1 MTDKAT
7 ILKAKFHDGMYVARI
22 EFRKERTEEIAQKL
36 RDAGFEVEIHSTPT
50 W

>member
-22 EFRKERTEEIAQKL
+22 EFSKERTEEIAEKL
-36 RDAGFEVEIHSTPT
+36 RQAGFEVENHATPV

>member
-7 ILKAKFHDGMYVARI
+7 ILKAKYHPELRVARI
-22 EFRKERTEEIAQKL
+22 EFTPERTEEIAQRL
-36 RDAGFEVEIHSTPT
+36 RDAGFEVEIRATPV